1 MSGGRRRY
9 RALTPILWAL
19 LTVLA
24 LMLGASPASAA
35 GHRSSAAPHQSEGA
49 YVVAQEQIGP
59 HLVDLTIQSPV
70 LGRTAKVR
78 LLTPNG
84 WEQRRRS
91 DRWPVFYLLHGC
103 CDTYDSWT
111 RETDVEDLR
120 RLHNVLVVMPEAGP
134 VGWYSN
140 WWNHGAG
147 GPPAWETFH
156 LRELRQLLERGYGAG
171 HRRVVAGLSMGG
183 FGALSYAA
191 RNPGM
196 FRAAASYSGVVHPL
210 HDEFPEGLLGLQ
222 AEFGEDPLALWGDP
236 VAQRRIWKAHDPYYL
251 AKRLRRTPVFLSV
264 GDGTAGPFDPLAPSM
279 KSRQNLVCRTMRS
292 PSGSRRLGCRCG
304 STSMGQ
310 APIPGRIGSGSS
322 TARYPCCWLSCE
334 AAARARAWRP
344 PEYGRAS
351 APSLILGTADA
362 AGPSWGREPA
372 VTHGQPRC
380 LTDNRNRSSPAI

>member
-1 MSGGRRRY
+1 MSGGHRRD
-9 RALTPILWAL
+9 RALTPTLWVL

-24 LMLGASPASAA
+24 IILGASPASAA
-35 GHRSSAAPHQSEGA
+35 GHRSSAPAHQGEGA
-49 YVVAQEQIGP
+49 YVVDQEQIGP
-59 HLVDLTIQSPV
+59 HLVDLTIQSPA

-111 RETDVEDLR
+111 RETDVEQLR
-120 RLHNVLVVMPEAGP
+120 RLRHVLVVMPEAGP
-134 VGWYSN
+134 VGFYSN

-156 LRELRQLLERGYGAG
+156 LRELRRLLERGYGAG
-171 HRRVVAGLSMGG
+171 HRRVIAGLSMGG
-183 FGALSYAA
+183 FGALSYAG

-210 HDEFPEGLLGLQ
+210 YPGFPEGLLGLL

-251 AKRLRRTPVFLSV
+251 AKRLRHTPVFLSV
-264 GDGTAGPFDPLAPSM
+264 GDGTAGPFDPPGTFDALEAELSL
-279 KSRQNLVCRTMRS
+279 QNHAVAARFERVGVPLRTDFYGPGTHTWPYWERELHRS
-292 PSGSRRLGCRCG
+292 LPMLLDALRGRG
-304 STSMGQ
+304 ST
-310 APIPGRIGSGSS
+310 R
-322 TARYPCCWLSCE
+322 L
-334 AAARARAWRP
+334 AAA
-344 PEYGRAS
+344 
-351 APSLILGTADA
+351 
-362 AGPSWGREPA
+362 
-372 VTHGQPRC
+372 
-380 LTDNRNRSSPAI
+380 

>member
-9 RALTPILWAL
+9 RALTPILWVL
-19 LTVLA
+19 LIVLA
-24 LMLGASPASAA
+24 LMLGAFPASGA
-35 GHRSSAAPHQSEGA
+35 GLRSSAPAHQREGA

-59 HLVDLTIQSPV
+59 HLVDLTIQSSA

-84 WEQRRRS
+84 WEQRRRG

-111 RETDVEDLR
+111 RETDVEELR
-120 RLHNVLVVMPEAGP
+120 RLRNVLVVMPEAGP

-156 LRELRQLLERGYGAG
+156 LRELRRLLERGYGAG

-210 HDEFPEGLLGLQ
+210 HDGFPEGLMFVL

-236 VAQRRIWKAHDPYYL
+236 VAQRRIWEAHDPYYL

-264 GDGTAGPFDPLAPSM
+264 GDGTAGPLDPPGVFDELEAELRLQNDAVAARFEQAGVPL
-279 KSRQNLVCRTMRS
+279 RTDFYGPGTHSWPYWERELHRS
-292 PSGSRRLGCRCG
+292 LAMLLAVLRD
-304 STSMGQ
+304 
-310 APIPGRIGSGSS
+310 GRESAHI
-322 TARYPCCWLSCE
+322 
-334 AAARARAWRP
+334 AAA
-344 PEYGRAS
+344 
-351 APSLILGTADA
+351 
-362 AGPSWGREPA
+362 
-372 VTHGQPRC
+372 
-380 LTDNRNRSSPAI
+380 